1 MVQNKQKSNKINITA
16 TITCFML
23 IMVFVFGCVKYAYA
37 ADEVK
42 WWRTADLKYGDDV
55 LNLFKSNNT
64 SYEKYTVVAWIV
76 GSDNSYATT
85 LVISDLDTTKRIALY
100 ENNSSSRWN
109 FGILGE
115 QNTFVNNDLHNL
127 ARLSSELKDDYYDNI
142 NGSGSNY
149 GSITLDDSQA
159 LWTSVSA
166 HTYGANYPVFKTKED
181 CQNYIDTGDMS
192 NAVYVP
198 KVPVEYDSDIE
209 VPLNLDIRLNGN
221 SDFVPNVKISC
232 NQTEQIENRYLE
244 VQYSIGYKAT
254 WKLLGGI
261 GLNVKSKTSP
271 TVYGSIEQLEDSFDN
286 GGTSFET
293 ILSLSKLSHS
303 IAPDKEAF
311 SKYEPTPKVYW
322 SLKEIKNDNSE
333 MKIWCRNRVGNKASK
348 WIMVS
353 GDGYKANF
361 DVVDSDENGNPTDLK
376 DDTANS
382 ETGYGSDYWNNRDN
396 TPQEDYSSTDV
407 KNNLKDLK
415 NNYTNLA
422 NFFKELFGF
431 LPTEIWIILIGLVS
445 TMAIIAIVIFVRG

>member
-1 MVQNKQKSNKINITA
+1 MVQNKQKSNKINTTA

-23 IMVFVFGCVKYAYA
+23 IMVFVFGCVQFAYA
-37 ADEVK
+37 ETTEDYVYGEDASRYLDFNNGHLLVVVK
-42 WWRTADLKYGDDV
+42 YSDGYHSIFISETSKRFAL
-55 LNLFKSNNT
+55 LRRNNDSGF
-64 SYEKYTVVAWIV
+64 SYDIYI
-76 GSDNSYATT
+76 
-85 LVISDLDTTKRIALY
+85 
-100 ENNSSSRWN
+100 ENNSVVESGKIETISSIYSDDKKRINTRIGSAYGPTDDIYN
-109 FGILGE
+109 F
-115 QNTFVNNDLHNL
+115 
-127 ARLSSELKDDYYDNI
+127 
-142 NGSGSNY
+142 NGSNILLLNTSKAEFVSAGCPVFSN
-149 GSITLDDSQA
+149 LDDINIYLSTGEINNPIYQ
-159 LWTSVSA
+159 
-166 HTYGANYPVFKTKED
+166 PKED
-181 CQNYIDTGDMS
+181 I
-192 NAVYVP
+192 
-198 KVPVEYDSDIE
+198 EFDSDIE

-232 NQTEQIENRYLE
+232 NQTEQVENRYLE

-261 GLNVKSKTSP
+261 GLSVKSKTSP

-303 IAPDKEAF
+303 VAPDEEAF

-361 DVVDSDENGNPTDLK
+361 DVVDSDENGNPTDMK

-415 NNYTNLA
+415 NNYISLA

>member
-16 TITCFML
+16 MITCFML
-23 IMVFVFGCVKYAYA
+23 IMVFVFGCVQFTFA
-37 ADEVK
+37 ASRKSIDE
-42 WWRTADLKYGDDV
+42 L
-55 LNLFKSNNT
+55 LSNY
-64 SYEKYTVVAWIV
+64 S
-76 GSDNSYATT
+76 G
-85 LVISDLDTTKRIALY
+85 
-100 ENNSSSRWN
+100 NSSNFLGIEYGNQYSSIYCLQSFSGRICAVVETNGNNLN
-109 FGILGE
+109 FGFVSDSPFTFEQYSQDGYTYPYSYDIKDSDGFYKFYSSTNTLNDYKSSILTFGSFSDAYNYIQTGE
-115 QNTFVNNDLHNL
+115 INNPI
-127 ARLSSELKDDYYDNI
+127 Y
-142 NGSGSNY
+142 
-149 GSITLDDSQA
+149 Q
-159 LWTSVSA
+159 
-166 HTYGANYPVFKTKED
+166 PKED
-181 CQNYIDTGDMS
+181 I
-192 NAVYVP
+192 
-198 KVPVEYDSDIE
+198 EFDSDIE

-232 NQTEQIENRYLE
+232 NQTEQVENRYLE

-254 WKLLGGI
+254 WRLLGGI
-261 GLNVKSKTSP
+261 GLNIKSKTSP

-303 IAPDKEAF
+303 VAPDEEAF

-348 WIMVS
+348 WVMVS

-376 DDTANS
+376 DDIANS

-415 NNYTNLA
+415 NNYTSLA

-431 LPTEIWIILIGLVS
+431 LPTEIWIILIGLVA
-445 TMAIIAIVIFVRG
+445 TMALIAILMFVRG